1 METIELTA
9 PTLEDARRQAAA
21 QFGIDPSDVQVTVL
35 EEKKG
40 LFGKAGSVKVKAE
53 RTTPAPEAPAAETP
67 APKKGKGR
75 AKAEPAAA
83 VVEEAPAEA
92 PAPVE
97 EEAPAPKPSRG
108 RGKAKPVAVEE
119 APAEADP
126 EPEAEEEPASV
137 VATQEDADKMVD
149 IFNQLFE
156 DGDLRAKAK
165 CVSITG
171 KYINLELD
179 GRDVGYLVG
188 KRGEVLNALQ
198 YVGNV
203 IASRQLG
210 TGARVVIDGNSFR
223 AKRTEVLEKQARDIA
238 EQVKLN
244 NMEAVLDPLPAFERR
259 IVHQVLSEYPGV
271 QTYSEGEEPGRRVV
285 IAPAE

>member
-21 QFGIDPSDVQVTVL
+21 HFGVDPSDVQVTVL

-53 RTTPAPEAPAAETP
+53 RTTPAPAEEAP
-67 APKKGKGR
+67 APKKGRAK
-75 AKAEPAAA
+75 AKAEPVAAA
-83 VVEEAPAEA
+83 PVEEAPVEA
-92 PAPVE
+92 PAEV
-97 EEAPAPKPSRG
+97 EEAPAPKPARG
-108 RGKAKPVAVEE
+108 RGKAKPAAAEE
-119 APAEADP
+119 APVEAAP
-126 EPEAEEEPASV
+126 AEESEEEASSV
-137 VATQEDADKMVD
+137 VATQEEADKMVA
-149 IFNQLFE
+149 IFNQLFD

-171 KYINLELD
+171 KYINIELD
-179 GRDVGYLVG
+179 GRDVSYLVG

-223 AKRTEVLEKQARDIA
+223 AKRTEILEKQARDIA